1 MWVMINDLPKIV
13 PVILSGGSGTRLW
26 PVSRPERPKQLL
38 PLTADETM
46 LQLTMKRIKGFR
58 AASIGRP
65 IVVASAAHASI
76 IHEQITVSGLE
87 DYLVLLEPF
96 GRNTAPAI
104 ALAAFEAQASDAM
117 LVMPSDH
124 TIADLPA
131 FHEAIARALPLVA
144 EGWLVTFGITPDA
157 PETGYGYIKM
167 GEICG
172 DMIHEVVRFVEK
184 PNADRAAEMLAEGNH
199 AWNAGIF
206 MFRADAYL
214 AALGR
219 HQPAILAAVKASLAA
234 AERNGLQIVPDPQ
247 AFAVCPSDSVDYAVM
262 EREARVACVPVNM
275 GWSDVGSWDS
285 LHSVSIRDMDN
296 NAVRGEAIL
305 LGARNCLINS
315 DGPRVT
321 LVDVDNLIVVISQ
334 GEVMIL
340 RRGESQ
346 KVRKVTEAIKAAAM
360 AAE

>member
-1 MWVMINDLPKIV
+1 MSNFPTVI
-13 PVILSGGSGTRLW
+13 PVVLSGGSGTRLW

-38 PLTADETM
+38 ALTAEETM
-46 LQLTMKRIKGFR
+46 LQLTLKRTSNLP
-58 AASIGRP
+58 ATSVGRP
-65 IVVASAAHASI
+65 ILVANAAHADI
-76 IHEQITVSGLE
+76 IDEQLATSGIE

-104 ALAAFEAQASDAM
+104 ALAAMEAEPGDAL

-144 EGWLVTFGITPDA
+144 EGWLITFGITPNA

-167 GEICG
+167 GETCG
-172 DMIHEVVRFVEK
+172 DGVHKVARFVEK
-184 PNADRAAEMLAEGNH
+184 PDADRAAQMLDEGGH

-206 MFRADAYL
+206 MFRADAYI
-214 AALGR
+214 AALAK
-219 HQPAILAAVKASLAA
+219 HQPEMLTAVKASLERAQ
-234 AERNGLQIVPDPQ
+234 RNGNRVTPESQ
-247 AFAVCPSDSVDYAVM
+247 AFAACPSDSVDYAIM
-262 EREARVACVPVNM
+262 EREDRVACVPVDM

-285 LHSVSIRDMDN
+285 LHIISAKDAGG
-296 NAVRGEAIL
+296 NALRGDALAI
-305 LGARNCLINS
+305 GSSNCFVHS
-315 DGPRVT
+315 DGARVT
-321 LVDVDNLIVVISQ
+321 LVDVDDLIVVVSQ

-346 KVRKVTEAIKAAAM
+346 KVRKVTEAIRNTESMKAA
-360 AAE
+360 E

>member
-1 MWVMINDLPKIV
+1 MTKSLPRIV

-26 PVSRPERPKQLL
+26 PVSTPERPKQLL

-46 LQLTMKRIKGFR
+46 LQLTLKRVEGF
-58 AASIGRP
+58 STVPLGRP
-65 IVVASAAHASI
+65 IIVANAAHASLI
-76 IHEQITVSGLE
+76 DEQITLSGIE

-104 ALAAFEAQASDAM
+104 ALAALQAQANDAI

-131 FHEAIARALPLVA
+131 FHAAITCALPLVA
-144 EGWLVTFGITPDA
+144 ERWLVTFGITPDA
-157 PETGYGYIKM
+157 PDTGYGYIKM
-167 GEICG
+167 GDSCG
-172 DMIHEVVRFVEK
+172 DMAHEVVRFVEK
-184 PNADRAAEMLAEGNH
+184 PDADRAAEMLAEGNH

-206 MFRADAYL
+206 MFQADAYL
-214 AALGR
+214 AALER
-219 HQPAILAAVKASLAA
+219 HQPAMLAAVRSSLEGAERKGRHIA
-234 AERNGLQIVPDPQ
+234 AEPQ
-247 AFAVCPSDSVDYAVM
+247 AFAACPSDSVDYAIM

-285 LHSVSIRDMDN
+285 LHSVSERDAHN
-296 NAVRGEAIL
+296 NAIRGDAML

-321 LVDVDNLIVVISQ
+321 LVDVDDLIVVVSQ
-334 GEVMIL
+334 GEIMIL

-346 KVRKVTEAIKAAAM
+346 KVRKVTEALKAAAP
-360 AAE
+360 AAIS

>member
-1 MWVMINDLPKIV
+1 
-13 PVILSGGSGTRLW
+13 
-26 PVSRPERPKQLL
+26 
-38 PLTADETM
+38 M
-46 LQLTMKRIKGFR
+46 LQLTIKRIEGFD
-58 AASIGRP
+58 AVPVGRP
-65 IVVASAAHASI
+65 IVVANTAHAAI
-76 IHEQITVSGLE
+76 IDEQISLSGVE

-104 ALAAFEAQASDAM
+104 ALAALEAQASDAI

-124 TIADLPA
+124 MIAELPA
-131 FHEAIARALPLVA
+131 FHAAITRALPIVA

-167 GEICG
+167 GETCG

-184 PNADRAAEMLAEGNH
+184 PDADRAAEMLAEGNH

-214 AALGR
+214 AALER
-219 HQPAILAAVKASLAA
+219 HQPAMLSAVRASLAG
-234 AERNGLQIVPDPQ
+234 AERKGRRVAPDPQ
-247 AFAVCPSDSVDYAVM
+247 AFAACPSDSVDYAIM

-285 LHSVSIRDMDN
+285 LHSVSARDMDN
-296 NAVRGEAIL
+296 NAVRGEALL
-305 LGARNCLINS
+305 LGAQNCLVNS

-321 LVDVDNLIVVISQ
+321 LVDVDDLIVVVSQ

-346 KVRKVTEAIKAAAM
+346 KVRKVTEALKAAAT
-360 AAE
+360 ATIA